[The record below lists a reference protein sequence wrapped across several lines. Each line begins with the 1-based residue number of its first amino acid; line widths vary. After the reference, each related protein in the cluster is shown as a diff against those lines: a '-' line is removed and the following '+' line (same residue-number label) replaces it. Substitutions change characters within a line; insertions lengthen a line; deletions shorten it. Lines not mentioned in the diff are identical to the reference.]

1 MKDVKEGKFVKALV
15 SSAGTEANAKGTAMY
30 PPALFAH

>member
-15 SSAGTEANAKGTAMY
+15 SGAGAEETAKGAVV
-30 PPALFAH
+30 